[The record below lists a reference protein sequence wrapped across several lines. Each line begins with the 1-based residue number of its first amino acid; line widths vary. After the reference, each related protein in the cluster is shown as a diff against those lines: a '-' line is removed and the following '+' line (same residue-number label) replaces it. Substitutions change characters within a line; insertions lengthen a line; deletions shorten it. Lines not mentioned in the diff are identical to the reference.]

1 MINFL
6 SIDPPPGHL
15 AHSREALPRAPN
27 STHSLAM
34 TQEESNQQSNTYI
47 PISGV
52 GYGQARTGGPQ
63 PQAHETSD
71 QDELQLFLGSSRFP
85 EEGLPQ
91 TFDHQILD
99 EPKMRQSSRLDFPRN
114 PCAAGGHVRPSDI
127 RSKEPVQPRV
137 SKDSHQRSKSIQRDD
152 EISHF
157 YPSFE
162 DQRPAQKYHHAA
174 THSLPP
180 HLDPSPVTSTTGSI
194 GLLNHFPLP
203 PPSRAAFE
211 AERYERRPLPDPQV
225 SSHTRGAS
233 KTRIVVNSHATSS
246 SSPHRQHPPHS
257 TSVALSQVDSRDSS
271 THSHAMIHM
280 VSSSSNDS
288 AFSSTSP
295 QQAFSM
301 GTHQHARG
309 VKAGSSKTY
318 NNSDPYHTQKIES
331 SYAV

>member
-1 MINFL
+1 
-6 SIDPPPGHL
+6 
-15 AHSREALPRAPN
+15 
-27 STHSLAM
+27 
-34 TQEESNQQSNTYI
+34 
-47 PISGV
+47 
-52 GYGQARTGGPQ
+52 
-63 PQAHETSD
+63 
-71 QDELQLFLGSSRFP
+71 
-85 EEGLPQ
+85 
-91 TFDHQILD
+91 
-99 EPKMRQSSRLDFPRN
+99 MRQSSRLDFPRN

-257 TSVALSQVDSRDSS
+257 TSVALSQVDSRESS

-318 NNSDPYHTQKIES
+318 NKSDPYHTQKIES
-331 SYAV
+331 SYAVWFGVHSRRCRISYALFFVLIPSPRNTFLPFFLWITCLTLPHLLMMTLIHIYVSVSVTLLFKPINAIP